1 MKNILNLQNEALTPR
16 QIVVGYCDE
25 EYNDTFFPS
34 VAEAVEYI
42 EQHNSSDDHTE
53 KELNGVLM
61 FGLGI
66 YAYSDVVTVS
76 GVADCSKSNEC
87 FYHFKDSEELH
98 RFVEYLQKTD
108 GYLEAC

>member
-1 MKNILNLQNEALTPR
+1 MKNNLNFQNEALTPR
-16 QIVVGYCDE
+16 QIVAGYCDE
-25 EYNDTFFPS
+25 DYNDAFFSS

-42 EQHNSSDDHTE
+42 ERHNSSDDHIE

-87 FYHFKDSEELH
+87 FYHFKNSEELR
-98 RFVEYLQKTD
+98 RFVEYLQKND